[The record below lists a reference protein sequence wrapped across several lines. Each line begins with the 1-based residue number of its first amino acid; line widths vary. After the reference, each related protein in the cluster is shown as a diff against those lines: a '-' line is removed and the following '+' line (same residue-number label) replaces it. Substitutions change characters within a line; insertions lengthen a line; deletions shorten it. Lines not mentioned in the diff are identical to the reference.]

1 MAWLCLAAGIT
12 QVPCPPE
19 PLRVVGQLGLNLRNL
34 RKCASRTLRDIRGAM
49 CLMPPGML
57 LLLQRLRE
65 IGMHHCDAAQQSA
78 GRGLA
83 LARDF
88 FVLRF
93 LVAALLAPEEWR
105 VVSGLPCNIRRE

>member
-1 MAWLCLAAGIT
+1 MYFIHG
-12 QVPCPPE
+12 PP
-19 PLRVVGQLGLNLRNL
+19 VFSILG
-34 RKCASRTLRDIRGAM
+34 
-49 CLMPPGML
+49 
-57 LLLQRLRE
+57 LRE
-65 IGMHHCDAAQQSA
+65 IGTRHCDAAQQSA

-105 VVSGLPCNIRRE
+105 VATEVCLRPPL